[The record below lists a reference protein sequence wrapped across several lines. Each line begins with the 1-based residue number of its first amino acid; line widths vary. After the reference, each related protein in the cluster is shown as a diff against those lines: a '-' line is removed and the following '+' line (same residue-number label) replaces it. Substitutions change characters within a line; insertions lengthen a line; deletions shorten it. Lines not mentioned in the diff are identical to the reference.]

1 MTDRSKGVYK
11 ESAIGGDTSSFS
23 RTWDKAEYER
33 RALLRQ
39 AGQLPSQKPSQQQQ
53 QALSADPAEDDK
65 AGSSSLITARTADL
79 GFTSAVGKTVIIQT
93 SDGAQPGFH
102 CDVCDRTYR
111 DNMGFLDH
119 INNLQAKGHIMRT
132 ARSTVEQVE
141 ARLLFHKLAKE
152 NNVTIDFKAE
162 RVKRQRKEEQDRI
175 DKKEL
180 KKKRKE
186 DSKKANSE
194 AVDTN
199 VDGDMA
205 AMMGFGGFGS
215 TKPS

>member
-102 CDVCDRTYR
+102 CDVCD
-111 DNMGFLDH
+111 H
-119 INNLQAKGHIMRT
+119 LQARVISC
-132 ARSTVEQVE
+132 APQESTVEQVE